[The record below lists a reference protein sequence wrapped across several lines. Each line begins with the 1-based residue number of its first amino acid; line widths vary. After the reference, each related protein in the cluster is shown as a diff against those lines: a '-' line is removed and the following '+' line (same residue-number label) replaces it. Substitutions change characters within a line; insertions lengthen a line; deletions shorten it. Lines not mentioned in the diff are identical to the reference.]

1 MLPVTPLS
9 THLAKTL
16 PNRFGIAT
24 IADKNVSVKRLDK
37 IVTTNV
43 CAVELTL
50 EHLCELPQVA
60 RRGLGA
66 VGGYLCKG

>member
-24 IADKNVSVKRLDK
+24 IAYKNVSVKRVGK
-37 IVTTNV
+37 IVTTIV
-43 CAVELTL
+43 
-50 EHLCELPQVA
+50 
-60 RRGLGA
+60 
-66 VGGYLCKG
+66 